1 MTCIFWANLGIKQG
15 VQRYDEYFLSREKAL
30 KETCMPKKIL
40 QRSEVRSR
48 EGFFEKSERIREI

>member
-1 MTCIFWANLGIKQG
+1 MTCIFGPNSGIKQG

-30 KETCMPKKIL
+30 KESYMPKKVL

-48 EGFFEKSERIREI
+48 